1 MTNFW
6 LSGVFLCCNIYYR
19 KSKRGEKMFKVNDY
33 VRYGGRVCIVAYIDE
48 YGLYLE
54 DVDNDTSLLVGPD
67 DFDKVVMF

>member
-1 MTNFW
+1 
-6 LSGVFLCCNIYYR
+6 
-19 KSKRGEKMFKVNDY
+19 MFKVNDY
-33 VRYGGRVCIVAYIDE
+33 VRYEGRVCIVAYIDK

>member
-1 MTNFW
+1 
-6 LSGVFLCCNIYYR
+6 
-19 KSKRGEKMFKVNDY
+19 MFKVNDY